1 MLISKNVTWSDDESL
16 SLWKIVSGA
25 PETLPDVAAY
35 LENAGPGDK
44 PGLSGENPISFA
56 TNVEPDGSCVLLTSN
71 EEVLNRLSKLMML
84 LSTRPN

>member
-1 MLISKNVTWSDDESL
+1 MLISKNVTWSDDGSL

-44 PGLSGENPISFA
+44 PGLSGENPISSA
-56 TNVEPDGSCVLLTSN
+56 TNVEPDGSCVLLTINDALIDS
-71 EEVLNRLSKLMML
+71 S
-84 LSTRPN
+84 